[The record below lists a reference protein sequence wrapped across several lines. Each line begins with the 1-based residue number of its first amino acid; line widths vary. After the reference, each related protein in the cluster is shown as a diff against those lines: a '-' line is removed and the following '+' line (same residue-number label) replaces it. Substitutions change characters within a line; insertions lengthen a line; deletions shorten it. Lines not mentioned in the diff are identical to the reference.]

1 MKLGVHGGDI
11 YSHGA
16 LEGKEILDYSSN
28 INPLG
33 VPKSFKE
40 NIEEAFDL
48 IDKYPDIMYRN
59 VRSYLV
65 DYIREYWDEEIKSNE
80 IVLGNGAGEI
90 IDLSLKCLKKV
101 IILTPSFAEYEDSAR
116 KWGAEIVEV
125 KLTEDMDYDY
135 EAILKELNLADGII
149 LGNPNNPNGNVINR
163 EKFMNILDYCEANGK
178 KVIIDEA
185 FIEFHRECSLI
196 DLIKEYKCILII
208 RAITKFFALPG
219 IRFGYGICSDE
230 DRIKSIEKAQIPWN
244 INTFNEIALKYIL
257 KDRKYIEST
266 IEWIKTEEPY
276 MRKELETINFIE
288 KVYTSK
294 SNFIL
299 IKLKEDKEDELFS
312 HCINNGLL
320 IRRCST
326 FKGLEG
332 SYIRLAI
339 KDREKNKKA
348 LEILKMFNV
357 VS

>member
-16 LEGKEILDYSSN
+16 LEGREILDYSSN

-40 NIEEAFDL
+40 NIEEAFTL

-59 VRSYLV
+59 IRSYLV
-65 DYIREYWDEEIKSNE
+65 DYIRLYWGEEIDPSE
-80 IVLGNGAGEI
+80 IILGNGAGEI
-90 IDLSLKCLKKV
+90 IDLSLKDLKKV
-101 IILTPSFAEYEDSAR
+101 VVLTPSFAEYEDSAR
-116 KWGAEIVEV
+116 KWGAEIIEV
-125 KLTEDMDYDY
+125 DLTEDMDYDY
-135 EAILKELNLADGII
+135 EAIIKELKLSEGLI

-163 EKFMNILDYCEANGK
+163 EKFMAILDYCEANSK

-196 DLIKEYKCILII
+196 DLVKDYKCILII

-230 DRIKSIEKAQIPWN
+230 ARIKNIQSQQIPWN

-257 KDRKYIEST
+257 KDKKYIEET
-266 IEWIKTEEPY
+266 IAWIKVEEPY
-276 MRKELETINFIE
+276 MRKELESMNFIE
-288 KVYTSK
+288 KVYESK

-299 IKLKEDKEDELFS
+299 IKLKEDLEDELFK
-312 HCINNGLL
+312 HCLNNGML

-326 FKGLEG
+326 FKGLKG

-348 LEILKMFNV
+348 IEILSTFNA

>member
-40 NIEEAFDL
+40 NIAEAFDL

-59 VRSYLV
+59 VRSYLA
-65 DYIREYWDEEIKSNE
+65 DYIREYWNEEIKPNE

-90 IDLSLKCLKKV
+90 IDLSLKGLKKV

-125 KLTEDMDYDY
+125 KLTEEMDYDY
-135 EAILKELNLADGII
+135 EAILKELKLADGII

-163 EKFMNILDYCEANGK
+163 DKFMNILDYCEANCK

-230 DRIKSIEKAQIPWN
+230 DRVKSIERQQIPWN

-257 KDRKYIEST
+257 KDKKYIKDT

-276 MRKELETINFIE
+276 MRKELETIDFIE
-288 KVYTSK
+288 KVYESK

-299 IKLKEDKEDELFS
+299 IKLKEAKEDELFN

-326 FKGLEG
+326 FKGLKG

-348 LEILKMFNV
+348 LEILKTFNTE
-357 VS
+357 S